1 MEIKTDDKVKKGVNV
16 NRATAAYFTKIA
28 AFLEFFVAAILLVV
42 ILAGAI
48 LLAVN
53 AGKARAGSRG

>member
-28 AFLEFFVAAILLVV
+28 AFLEFFVAAILLVS
-42 ILAGAI
+42 
-48 LLAVN
+48 
-53 AGKARAGSRG
+53 KF